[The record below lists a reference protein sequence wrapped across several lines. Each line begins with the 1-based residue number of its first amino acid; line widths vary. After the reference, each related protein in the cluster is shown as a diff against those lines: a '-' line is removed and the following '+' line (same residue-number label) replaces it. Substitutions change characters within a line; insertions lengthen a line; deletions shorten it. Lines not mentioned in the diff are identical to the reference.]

1 MTTNARSWRGA
12 GAAAVVTLVAATLPA
27 GAWAED
33 FLLSFDVGLSI
44 PAAPPELPDFW
55 NPGVSLGGGV
65 GLRLSSFWEI
75 ATNVHYQRFPA
86 DERAQID
93 GLLLSGPGGVLPI
106 ASIDGRDAEATVILT
121 EVRVHPGRVGS
132 RVDPFLA
139 FGAGYFQISTTDATV
154 TPEPSSGVGP
164 ITIIGD
170 SDTALAAAVGGG
182 VQLRVGTGWRVVLDS
197 IYTIGFTEQ
206 SSTEFIPLRVGIAVE
221 L

>member
-1 MTTNARSWRGA
+1 MLRRGA
-12 GAAAVVTLVAATLPA
+12 RPAAVALLVAAAWPA
-27 GAWAED
+27 SASAED
-33 FLLSFDVGLSI
+33 FLLYLDAGLSI

-55 NPGVSLGGGV
+55 NPGLSLGGGV
-65 GLRLSSFWEI
+65 GVRLSPFWEI
-75 ATNVHYQRFPA
+75 ATDVHYQRFPA

-106 ASIDGRDAEATVILT
+106 QSIDGRDAEATAILT
-121 EVRVHPGRVGS
+121 EVRVHPGRAGA

-154 TPEPSSGVGP
+154 TPAPSSGVDP
-164 ITIIGD
+164 ITIVGD
-170 SDTALAAAVGGG
+170 SDTALAAAIGGG
-182 VQLRVGTGWRVVLDS
+182 LQIHAGTGWRVVLDA

-206 SSTEFIPLRVGIAVE
+206 SSTEFIPLRVGVARE